1 MSNLVKAEFY
11 YLFRNVRFYVFL
23 GIIIAYDLVAMIWNP
38 RFEMSG
44 NNNLMLSF
52 TQGIALIF
60 VAILLLE
67 FSHKD
72 FTNKTMKNYVGCGIS
87 LFRVYFA
94 KLLVCMTAVL
104 IILLVANICEQI
116 GYVVIGDN
124 TFDNIRY
131 GDILIRTFCT
141 LLQCSVVFF
150 ICSLISNGAISIIVS
165 IFYLVGLQL
174 VFQLVPVKAL
184 NSLDDF
190 LLANIT
196 NEISHFS
203 QIPVDCAVP
212 VELRLC
218 ISIVIVAALAFLGA
232 FLYSKREVK

>member
-1 MSNLVKAEFY
+1 MT
-11 YLFRNVRFYVFL
+11 
-23 GIIIAYDLVAMIWNP
+23 
-38 RFEMSG
+38 G
-44 NNNLMLSF
+44 NTNLMLSV
-52 TQGIALIF
+52 TQAITLIF

-104 IILLVANICEQI
+104 IILLVANACEQI
-116 GYVVIGDN
+116 GYVVVGDN
-124 TFDNIRY
+124 TFDNIKY

-150 ICSLISNGAISIIVS
+150 ICSLISNGAVSIIVS
-165 IFYLVGLQL
+165 IFYLVFLQ
-174 VFQLVPVKAL
+174 VIFQMAPVKLL
-184 NSLDDF
+184 NDLEPF
-190 LLANIT
+190 LLTNIT

-203 QIPVDCAVP
+203 QLPVDCAVP
-212 VELRLC
+212 VEIRLC
-218 ISIVIVAALAFLGA
+218 ISIVVVVLIAFLGA
-232 FLYSKREVK
+232 FVYSKKEVK